1 MHISACR
8 KLKESQNLLFVGIC
22 MRRFLLLFLLV
33 SSLFLVAVPFRE
45 DAVQGQNQDQ
55 YSLQLQGFVWHR
67 TTLSALVVTP
77 SNEVWWNPV
86 YLNATLRAI
95 GQWNDAIAG
104 FAVNY
109 ADFAYLSTL
118 RMESTVSNVTQ
129 GRFDIYIN
137 WTDSSLSNAS
147 DEIGLSRI
155 ISSEDSTIINCTI
168 NLSVHDNHGSTIN
181 EVDMQNVA
189 LHELG
194 HSLGLGHSN
203 YTGDLMYAFYSLV
216 SPAEE
221 VSTLDAYGVATVFA
235 WETNSSNFHPVSGW
249 LKVNSVILP
258 SYITYKDLPGSPQ
271 NASPQTLGNNPVVEQ
286 LVLIVEFLLHPVI
299 LAVVVALVVFFVIVG
314 LLAVRMRRVSKAGS

>member
-8 KLKESQNLLFVGIC
+8 KLKESPNLLFTRIG
-22 MRRFLLLFLLV
+22 MRRFLLVFLLV

-45 DAVQGQNQDQ
+45 DAVHGQNQDQ
-55 YSLQLQGFVWHR
+55 YSLGLQGFVWHR
-67 TTLSALVVTP
+67 TTLNTLVVTP

-95 GQWNDAIAG
+95 GQWNDAFAS

-109 ADFAYLSTL
+109 TDFAYLSTL
-118 RMESTVSNVTQ
+118 RIESTVSNVTQ
-129 GRFDIYIN
+129 TGFDIYIN
-137 WTDSSLSNAS
+137 WTDSSLSNTS
-147 DEIGLSRI
+147 DDIGLSRI
-155 ISSEDSTIINCTI
+155 VVDSYSTVINCTI
-168 NLSVHDNHGSTIN
+168 NLAVRDNHGSTLN
-181 EVDMQNVA
+181 EVDAQNVA

-203 YTGDLMYAFYSLV
+203 YTGDLMYPSYTLQ

-235 WETNSSNFHPVSGW
+235 WETNSSNFYPVSEW

-258 SYITYKDLPGSPQ
+258 SYITYKDLPVSPQ
-271 NASPQTLGNNPVVEQ
+271 NVSPQTLGSNPVVEQ

-299 LAVVVALVVFFVIVG
+299 LAVVVALVVFFVIIA
-314 LLAVRMRRVSKAGS
+314 LLAVRMRRGSKAGS

>member
-1 MHISACR
+1 
-8 KLKESQNLLFVGIC
+8 

-33 SSLFLVAVPFRE
+33 SSLFLVAVPFRD
-45 DAVQGQNQDQ
+45 DAVLGQNQDQ
-55 YSLQLQGFVWHR
+55 YSLKLQGSVWHR
-67 TTLSALVVTP
+67 TTLNALVVTP

-109 ADFAYLSTL
+109 TDFAYLSTL

-129 GRFDIYIN
+129 AGFDIYIN
-137 WTDSSLSNAS
+137 WTDSSLSNVS

-155 ISSEDSTIINCTI
+155 TSSEDSTIINCTI

-203 YTGDLMYAFYSLV
+203 YTGDLMYPSYSLV

-235 WETNSSNFHPVSGW
+235 WETNASNFYPVSEW

-258 SYITYKDLPGSPQ
+258 SYITYKDLPVSPQ

-286 LVLIVEFLLHPVI
+286 LIIVVELLLHPVI
-299 LAVVVALVVFFVIVG
+299 LAGVVVIVVFFVIIG
-314 LLAVRMRRVSKAGS
+314 LLATRRRRSSKAGS